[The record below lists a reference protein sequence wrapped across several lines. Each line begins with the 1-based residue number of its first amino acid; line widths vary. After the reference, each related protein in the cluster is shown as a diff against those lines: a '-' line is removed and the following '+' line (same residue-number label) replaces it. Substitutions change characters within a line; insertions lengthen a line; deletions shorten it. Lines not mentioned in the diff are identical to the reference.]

1 MRSGKGQTNEDTTMT
16 ANMEILH
23 KQIDALQK
31 KNLTELQEQFEQ
43 LYGFTP
49 GDTNAKNLR
58 QRIAYRLQEITLGG
72 LSEED
77 IAILDRIADNDPLAN
92 LQIIKSNKLKNV
104 RGTQFR
110 RIWHH
115 KEYVVVSQGN
125 GKFTMDGQEY
135 SSLSAVAK
143 AITGKK
149 WNGRLFFGVP
159 KEDKE

>member
-1 MRSGKGQTNEDTTMT
+1 MT

-58 QRIAYRLQEITLGG
+58 QRIAYRLQEIALGG
-72 LSEED
+72 LSEE
-77 IAILDRIADNDPLAN
+77 AVALLERIADNDPLAN
-92 LQIIKSNKLKNV
+92 LQLIKSNRLKNV
-104 RGTQFR
+104 RGTQYR
-110 RIWHH
+110 RVWQNR
-115 KEYVVVSQGN
+115 EYVAISQGN
-125 GKFTMDGQEY
+125 GKFMMDGQEY
-135 SSLSAVAK
+135 RSLSAVAK

>member
-1 MRSGKGQTNEDTTMT
+1 MT

-58 QRIAYRLQEITLGG
+58 QRIAYRLQEIALGG
-72 LSEED
+72 LSEE
-77 IAILDRIADNDPLAN
+77 AVALLERIADNDPIAN
-92 LQIIKSNKLKNV
+92 LQLIKSNRLKNV
-104 RGTQFR
+104 RGTQYR
-110 RIWHH
+110 RVWQNR
-115 KEYVVVSQGN
+115 EYVAVSQGN

-135 SSLSAVAK
+135 HSLSAVAK